1 MNNISNEFVQYGT
14 VTPAGQEVIE
24 HINATLTAA
33 EATNDVDAINS
44 LAGHIKH
51 YYVNVMKLRALSPA
65 QFLESYPNAAR
76 SIAGYLRDVRESA
89 AARQAEIEERTRLSE
104 SLEEV
109 KAALAVALQKIAD
122 MEAERMADA
131 VEQPSME
138 SAPAPE
144 PVKSKKG

>member
-1 MNNISNEFVQYGT
+1 MNNISNEFVQYGV

-24 HINATLTAA
+24 HINSTLAAA

-51 YYVNVMKLRALSPA
+51 YYVNVTKLRAITPA

-89 AARQAEIEERTRLSE
+89 AAKQAEIEERTRLSE
-104 SLEEV
+104 SLDEV
-109 KAALAVALQKIAD
+109 KAALDVALQKIAK
-122 MEAERMADA
+122 MEAERMAAASADDAA
-131 VEQPSME
+131 VESVT
-138 SAPAPE
+138 PE